1 MIAFTIKNRNIMSIL
16 KFALLGA
23 AVAYGITQI
32 TKKRED
38 GTSILDDLTEK
49 APEWMEKAK
58 QFASQKMDEIMQEP
72 GYKS

>member
-1 MIAFTIKNRNIMSIL
+1 MSIF

-23 AVAYGITQI
+23 AVAYGITVL

-38 GTSILDDLTEK
+38 GTCILDDLTDK
-49 APEWMEKAK
+49 APEWMDKAK
-58 QFASQKMDEIMQEP
+58 QFTNQKMDEVMQEP

>member
-1 MIAFTIKNRNIMSIL
+1 MSIL

-23 AVAYGITQI
+23 AVAYGITQL

-38 GTSILDDLTEK
+38 GTTILDDLTEK
-49 APEWMEKAK
+49 APEWMDKAK
-58 QFASQKMDEIMQEP
+58 QFATQKMDEVMQEP